1 MKIQL
6 GVFFGGKSTEHE
18 ISIISAVQA
27 MLALDREKYDV
38 VPLYITKDN
47 RFFTGNALLDIE
59 NYKNIPTLLIQLAI
73 ILTYFQK
80 SLFAFSKHNSG

>member
-6 GVFFGGKSTEHE
+6 GVLFGGKSTEHE

-27 MLALDREKYDV
+27 MYAVDTEKYDV

-47 RFFTGNALLDIE
+47 RFLHRRG
-59 NYKNIPTLLIQLAI
+59 
-73 ILTYFQK
+73 
-80 SLFAFSKHNSG
+80 S